1 MGYGITGTE
10 MGPSDTHTP
19 VMGQTTSTD
28 SVQIKNLLL
37 LVTWN
42 CSYFAAY
49 DTLRSAEPKNYNS
62 KLDLNWTFSSQGKEG
77 HHPRCASR
85 LALL

>member
-1 MGYGITGTE
+1 

-49 DTLRSAEPKNYNS
+49 GTLRSAEPKKRATHSCS
-62 KLDLNWTFSSQGKEG
+62 KTITSISRHVLP
-77 HHPRCASR
+77 HPTAVP
-85 LALL
+85 LHYELV